1 VGGVSDRPSFTGTRP
16 GPPPPPSPSP
26 PGVPG
31 DAWRRLAELLALTA
45 FALAQPVLDTTG
57 RSPDFFLYRQA
68 SPGELRLL
76 LLLVVL
82 APPLAIWLAE
92 QAVGLASR
100 AAAKGLHLFAVAA
113 LFGVVAVEVG
123 KHLRLPTGVPL
134 ALLAAAA
141 GAALAVLAAR
151 SGTFRSL
158 LTYAAPAPLV
168 FALLFVTTSPAGA
181 LVRPASGSARATA
194 VAAHR
199 PPVVVVFLDEFPVR
213 ALLDE
218 HGAVDAR
225 LFPHFARLAGSS
237 TWYPNAT
244 GVGGWTPYA
253 VPAMLTGRYPE
264 KVVAPSYVAHPDNLF
279 TLLDGAY
286 EVNAFESVAQL
297 CPPDVCD
304 GVPAG
309 RETGLAP
316 LLRDTLGVARD
327 IVSPERAEASEG
339 EEFGETEDEDA
350 DEEAAEEAA
359 DDEAEDVDFRFAQT
373 KANQPERFTAFL
385 DTLTPADRP
394 TLSFLHLLLPHGPWV
409 YLPSGNKVETVPLAH
424 VLPPQPANAPS
435 RLLANDPV
443 LSTFATQRLLLQL
456 AYTDGLIGQLMDR
469 MRASRLWDDA
479 LLVVTADHGEGLA
492 AGSHWRSLEDAN
504 AADLAWVPLFVKQPG
519 QRTGAVDRRNEEQVD
534 LLPTIADVLDVRVP
548 WEVDGRSLLG
558 PPRSGAAK
566 SWYDVPGE
574 RREIDAARW
583 LPTVRRGL
591 APAVA
596 TPARGRRGLYAV
608 AAVRHLVG
616 RRVDRL
622 TVGSPS
628 PLRARLAVSTV
639 RRPGGVVPALL
650 RGDLDRP
657 AGSASTWL
665 AVSVNGTIAGGAAA
679 VPGPRDGRWRFM
691 GLVDDTYLRD
701 GANDVV
707 LYTVEGNVMH
717 PIAWQD

>member
-1 VGGVSDRPSFTGTRP
+1 MSNRPSFTGTVP
-16 GPPPPPSPSP
+16 GPPPQRVRTA
-26 PGVPG
+26 VPN

-76 LLLVVL
+76 LVLVVL

-100 AAAKGLHLFAVAA
+100 AAARGLHLFAIAA
-113 LFGVVAVEVG
+113 LFGVLAVEVG
-123 KHLRLPTGVPL
+123 KHLRLLDGAPL
-134 ALLAAAA
+134 ALLAALA
-141 GAALAVLAAR
+141 GAGLAVLATR
-151 SGTFRSL
+151 SASFRSL
-158 LTYAAPAPLV
+158 VTYAAPAPLV

-181 LVRPASGSARATA
+181 LVRPASGSPRAAA

-199 PPVVVVFLDEFPVR
+199 PPVVVVFLDEFPLR

-218 HGAVDAR
+218 RGAVDPR
-225 LFPHFARLAGSS
+225 LFPHFAELAASS

-264 KVVAPSYVAHPDNLF
+264 KVVAPSYLAHPDNLF
-279 TLLDGAY
+279 TLLDGSY
-286 EVNAFESVAQL
+286 DVDAFESVAQL

-304 GVPAG
+304 GIPAG
-309 RETGLAP
+309 RATGLAP
-316 LLRDTLGVARD
+316 LLKDTLGVARD
-327 IVSPERAEASEG
+327 VVSPNRAEASEG
-339 EEFGETEDEDA
+339 EEFGETVDEEAAEDEDA
-350 DEEAAEEAA
+350 D
-359 DDEAEDVDFRFAQT
+359 FRFEQT

-385 DTLTPADRP
+385 DALAPAERP

-456 AYTDGLIGQLMDR
+456 AYTDGLIGRLMDR

-519 QRTGAVDRRNEEQVD
+519 QRTGRVDRRNEEQVD

-548 WEVDGRSLLG
+548 WAVDGRSLLG
-558 PPRSGAAK
+558 PPRSGDAK

-583 LPTVRRGL
+583 LPATRRGL
-591 APAVA
+591 APTVA

-608 AAVRHLVG
+608 APVRDLVG
-616 RRVDRL
+616 QRVDRL
-622 TVGSPS
+622 TVGAPS
-628 PLRARLAVSTV
+628 PLRATLAVSTV

-657 AGSASTWL
+657 AGPSSTWL
-665 AVSVNGTIAGGAAA
+665 AVAVNGTIAGGAAA
-679 VPGPRDGRWRFM
+679 VPGPRDGKWRFI

-717 PIAWQD
+717 PIAWQH